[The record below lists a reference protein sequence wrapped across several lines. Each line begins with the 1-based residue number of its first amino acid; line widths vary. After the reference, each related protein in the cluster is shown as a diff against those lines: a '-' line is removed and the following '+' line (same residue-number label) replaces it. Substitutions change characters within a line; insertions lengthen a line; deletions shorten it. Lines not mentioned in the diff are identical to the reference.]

1 MTAFEQ
7 VETGATLVSVKPQAL
22 RGAIVEQLQQMIV
35 EGALAPGTRLNE
47 RRLCEQLG
55 VSRTPLREAF
65 MVLAAKGLLEL
76 LPNRGAIVV
85 QMSIDD
91 IAHTFEVVAGLEALA
106 GELACAR
113 VTAPELAEIRALHYE
128 LLACLTRRDLPGYY
142 KLNYAIHD
150 DINRSARN
158 HVLRQTYSTI
168 NSRIQS
174 LRFRS
179 NFNQDKWDTAVREHG
194 QMMDALATRDGAGL
208 ASILKGHVLT
218 KCQVVIADLGSPRKA
233 TGSSAQ
239 RAYRTNRLT

>member
-1 MTAFEQ
+1 M
-7 VETGATLVSVKPQAL
+7 
-22 RGAIVEQLQQMIV
+22 
-35 EGALAPGTRLNE
+35 
-47 RRLCEQLG
+47 
-55 VSRTPLREAF
+55 
-65 MVLAAKGLLEL
+65 
-76 LPNRGAIVV
+76 
-85 QMSIDD
+85 
-91 IAHTFEVVAGLEALA
+91 
-106 GELACAR
+106 LACHA
-113 VTAPELAEIRALHYE
+113 
-128 LLACLTRRDLPGYY
+128 RRDLPGYY

-150 DINRSARN
+150 AINRSARN